1 MSARANLEAA
11 LRRVGEQKSAAIDL
25 AGTALLLA
33 GLERPNAALDPYRDH
48 LSALAREV
56 AQAGRTAGGLKDR
69 IGALNEVIFI
79 RHGYR
84 GDTESYEDPDN
95 ADLTR
100 VIDRRLGLPV
110 SLGIILIH
118 TARAQGWPAMGL
130 GFPGHFLVRIEH
142 KGERAILDPFD
153 IMRHVETHAL
163 RDLLKSLMGADAEL
177 TSDMYNP
184 MSNRAILIRLQN
196 NLKTRALQ
204 GDDRQRATTILE
216 RMVLFAPNQTML
228 WEELG
233 LLRARDGKI
242 KSAMAALEE
251 IMSRSQVPGERER
264 ASEMLARLR
273 ASLN

>member
-1 MSARANLEAA
+1 VSARANLEAA

-33 GLERPNAALDPYRDH
+33 GLDRPHATLDPYRDH
-48 LSALAREV
+48 LSALAQEV
-56 AQAGRTAGGLKDR
+56 AQTRRAAGGLKDR
-69 IGALNEVIFI
+69 IDALHEVIFTLY
-79 RHGYR
+79 GYR
-84 GDTESYEDPDN
+84 GDTEGYEDTDN

-110 SLGIILIH
+110 SIGIIIIH

-130 GFPGHFLVRIEH
+130 GFPGHFLVRIDYER
-142 KGERAILDPFD
+142 ERAILDPFD
-153 IMRHVETHAL
+153 ITRPVETHTL

-177 TSDMYNP
+177 TPDMYNP
-184 MSNRAILIRLQN
+184 VSNRAILVRLQN

-204 GDDRQRATTILE
+204 DDDHRRAVTILE
-216 RMVLFAPNQTML
+216 RMVMFAPNQTKL

-233 LLRARDGKI
+233 LLRAREGKI
-242 KSAMAALEE
+242 KSAITALEE
-251 IMSRSQVPGERER
+251 IMSRSQIPGERER

-273 ASLN
+273 TSLN